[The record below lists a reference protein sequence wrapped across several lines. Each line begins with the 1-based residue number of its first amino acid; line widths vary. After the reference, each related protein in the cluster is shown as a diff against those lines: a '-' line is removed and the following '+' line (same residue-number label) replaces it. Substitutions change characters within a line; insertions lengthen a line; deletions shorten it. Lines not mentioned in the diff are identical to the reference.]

1 MFQYLRVKNIKN
13 NILIMSGRAKSIM
26 NLLKKQIA
34 ENQMQD
40 NEISTQ
46 INSNRRFLLGF
57 K

>member
-1 MFQYLRVKNIKN
+1 
-13 NILIMSGRAKSIM
+13 MSGRAKSIM

-46 INSNRRFLLGF
+46 INSNWRFLLGF
-57 K
+57 KWTQY